1 MFYVC
6 EKEFEGR
13 FNLPTQY
20 RLWIDNKQCAFIN
33 FQICL
38 YTGTVHEIDSSRG
51 DIVFIIFLTCNFFDF
66 LLYYR
71 FFLYFV
77 IYFSKFSMYFFL
89 SMYSL
94 VALLSWR
101 RSLIFLLNLL
111 YLILYFS
118 FSILVSCS
126 WRTRVLSV
134 SRAVGLLG
142 YLCIIRK
149 WLRFLSRLLL
159 LHS

>member
-77 IYFSKFSMYFFL
+77 IYFSKFSMYFFPLYVFSCRSIIMTPFFDFPLKSSL
-89 SMYSL
+89 SYFVFL
-94 VALLSWR
+94 VFYLGFV
-101 RSLIFLLNLL
+101 FLTN
-111 YLILYFS
+111 
-118 FSILVSCS
+118 
-126 WRTRVLSV
+126 
-134 SRAVGLLG
+134 
-142 YLCIIRK
+142 
-149 WLRFLSRLLL
+149 
-159 LHS
+159 